1 MNRSGCLRK
10 KLSVGSALGTVMV
23 LSFAACSSRPLVNA
37 PPPLPVAAPAAFH
50 ATISPIEGAV
60 LERIHWSLHPGCPV
74 DVQHL
79 RAVTADHVT
88 FAGTIERGTVI
99 VHEDAAP
106 AIRAVLEKLF
116 LARYPIARMEPID
129 AFEGDDDRSMAANNS
144 SGFNCREVAGKSGV
158 WSQHAYGRA
167 IDLNPVQ
174 NPYVKDGVV
183 SPIEGRRYADRSLGE
198 PGVIHEGDAA
208 VRAFDA
214 VGWHWGGRWKHEVDY
229 QHFSATNR

>member
-1 MNRSGCLRK
+1 MNPSDCDRGKPNIGSVLRTAM
-10 KLSVGSALGTVMV
+10 LLI
-23 LSFAACSSRPLVNA
+23 LAACSPR
-37 PPPLPVAAPAAFH
+37 PPPPAAPATFH
-50 ATISPIEGAV
+50 ATVSPIDGV
-60 LERIHWSLHPGCPV
+60 ILEHIHWSWHPGCPV

-79 RAVTADHVT
+79 RVVTADHVT
-88 FAGTIERGTVI
+88 FAGTIEKGSII
-99 VHEDAAP
+99 VHEDVADAVRAAF
-106 AIRAVLEKLF
+106 EKLF
-116 LARYPIARMEPID
+116 VARYPIKRMDPID

-144 SGFNCREVAGKSGV
+144 SGFNCREVAGRPNV

-183 SPIEGRRYADRSLGE
+183 SPLEGRRYADRSLRE
-198 PGVIHEGDAA
+198 PGVIHEGDAV
-208 VRAFDA
+208 VRAFDE